1 MAGEGHGV
9 AKAYALA
16 AGGGDEA
23 GAQAVAAKLPRIV
36 AGQGGAGL
44 DDLGDAAI
52 GEARAAA
59 AVPREGAK
67 QRPLGQARRG
77 EPGGERAG
85 GAAEDRQLE
94 ALAGLLSMASC
105 KCMSW
110 KQ

>member
-1 MAGEGHGV
+1 VAGEGHGV

-52 GEARAAA
+52 GEAR
-59 AVPREGAK
+59 
-67 QRPLGQARRG
+67 
-77 EPGGERAG
+77 